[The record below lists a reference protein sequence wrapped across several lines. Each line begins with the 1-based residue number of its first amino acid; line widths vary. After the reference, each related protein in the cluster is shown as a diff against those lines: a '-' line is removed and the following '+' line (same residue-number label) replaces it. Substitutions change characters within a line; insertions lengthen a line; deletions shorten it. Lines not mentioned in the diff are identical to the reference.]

1 MHIRFSYTSLDLQK
15 PEDLTVS
22 MRKAFLELDAE
33 LRQMDAVKRGD
44 DHSGSTAI
52 TAMVTP
58 THIIAANCG
67 DSRSILVTS
76 SGVKAMSEDHKPY
89 NVSPPAAAKQHSP
102 HGPRFAARRARAYS
116 KGRWHCEHAPCE
128 RRLGCLPRPG

>member
-1 MHIRFSYTSLDLQK
+1 MGKINLDSTVRRVTALKRSKLYVYLFSQK
-15 PEDLTVS
+15 PEDLKVS
-22 MRKAFLELDAE
+22 LRKAFLDLDAE

-67 DSRSILVTS
+67 DSRSILVTA

-89 NVSPPAAAKQHSP
+89 NVSAALPPRGSLQHPFRTICSPLSRSVSRRQAAQ
-102 HGPRFAARRARAYS
+102 
-116 KGRWHCEHAPCE
+116 
-128 RRLGCLPRPG
+128 